1 MDYRKVD
8 DMSHAYN
15 VKSASPVLSTMGF
28 GEVGRRNWQEKK
40 EKEKHLPNKKVKDYF
55 KTLSKATEKSNDDL
69 LKRSMPLR
77 FCVYQKEDLV
87 FMDIAKLNKKGEVT
101 EINTKDITNG
111 DFNQLIDD
119 IANIEGLVIDING

>member
-8 DMSHAYN
+8 NMSHAYN
-15 VKSASPVLSTMGF
+15 LKSASPVLSSRGF
-28 GEVGRRNWQEKK
+28 GEVGQRNWQEKK

-69 LKRSMPLR
+69 LKQSIPFR
-77 FCVYQKEDLV
+77 FCVYQKQDLV
-87 FMDIAKLNKKGEVT
+87 FMDIAKLNKKGEVA
-101 EINTKDITNG
+101 EINTRDITNE
-111 DFNQLIDD
+111 DFNRWIDD